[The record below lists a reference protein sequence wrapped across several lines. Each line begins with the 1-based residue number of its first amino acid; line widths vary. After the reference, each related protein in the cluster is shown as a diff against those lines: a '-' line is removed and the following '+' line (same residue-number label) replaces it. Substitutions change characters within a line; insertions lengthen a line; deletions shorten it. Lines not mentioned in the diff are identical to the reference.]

1 VKLFSSKRRLIAT
14 AAVILSLLFL
24 LRPGASRLKSK
35 IAGSISAAV
44 GRPVEIGNVHIRL
57 LPQPGFD
64 LENLVVYDD
73 PAFGAEPMLR
83 AGEVTAILR
92 LTSLARGR
100 LEIARLDLTEPSLN
114 LVHADN
120 GRWNLEALLE
130 RAAQTPLAP
139 TGMAKPGP
147 RPEFPYI
154 EASSGRIN
162 FKTGPE
168 KKPYALTNA
177 DFALWQDSENTWGVR
192 LRAQPFRTDMNLSD
206 TGVLRVSGSWR
217 RATSIRETPL
227 QFSLE
232 WDRPQLGQLT
242 KFFTGGDKGW
252 RGEVL
257 LDANLT
263 GTPSKLQVGADA
275 SIRDFR
281 RYDISSGEALRLAA
295 HCDSQYSSLDHVLH
309 ELACRAPVGNGSLTL
324 RGSIGLPRSH
334 QYDLV
339 ALADNVPAG
348 AVVALARHAKK
359 NLPEDLTATGSVVG
373 SFWFRRSGASES
385 LTQFEGRGKIGGL
398 RLFSAKARTQ
408 VSPGD
413 IQFELTSRQAEGRPG
428 RNTALKGVSLA
439 SASGPQIEFGP
450 FAMATDVLAPA
461 VRGWVNRSGYGVSLA
476 GDMDIARAQEAA
488 RLFDIPVIAATAE
501 GTAQVELQI
510 AGSWPEWAS
519 GIAGD
524 SSRSNVTGTVKLR
537 NVRANL
543 RGVDGPLEISS
554 AELHL
559 LPEEVRVAK
568 FTAKAAHA
576 VWTGSLQLPRGCGT
590 PRACLMH
597 FDLSTNEVALDEL
610 SWWVSPGPKEQP
622 WYRTLTS
629 VPQTRPPFLATLH
642 ASGRVVANRLLLRD
656 LVATHVSTHVS
667 LEDGELRLSELRGGV
682 FGGEQRGAWEAD
694 FRTTPPSYNGE
705 GILTGISLERA
716 AEAMK
721 DEWIAGTANAQYR
734 VTASGVSGV
743 EFWRSAEGNIQLGVE
758 NGVLPRVSLLSD
770 GGRLTVERFEGRAR
784 LHEGTFEIKDG
795 RLESPLGIF
804 AVNGTASLH
813 RELDLKLTRR
823 PLVSAGSRSPG
834 YTITGTIAEPQVVPM
849 ASPDTRAQ
857 LKP

>member
-1 VKLFSSKRRLIAT
+1 MIAT
-14 AAVILSLLFL
+14 AAVVLLLLFL
-24 LRPGASRLKSK
+24 LRPGASRLKSR
-35 IAGSISAAV
+35 IAGSISSAV
-44 GRPVEIGNVHIRL
+44 GRPVEIGSVHIRL
-57 LPQPGFD
+57 LPRPGFD

-114 LVHADN
+114 LVHAEN

-139 TGMAKPGP
+139 TGIAKPGP

-177 DFALWQDSENTWGVR
+177 DFALWQDSENTWGIR

-206 TGVLRVSGSWR
+206 TGLLRVSGSWR

-257 LDANLT
+257 LDATLT
-263 GTPSKLQVGADA
+263 GTPAKLQVGADA

-281 RYDISSGEALRLAA
+281 RYDISSGEAMRLAA
-295 HCDSQYSSLDHVLH
+295 HCDAQYSSTDHVLH

-324 RGSIGLPRSH
+324 RGSLGLPGSH
-334 QYDLV
+334 QYDLM

-348 AVVALARHAKK
+348 AVIALARHAKK
-359 NLPEDLTATGSVVG
+359 NLPEDLTATGSVAG
-373 SFWFRRSGASES
+373 SFSFRSSGTSEG
-385 LTQFEGRGKIGGL
+385 LQQVEGRGQIGDL
-398 RLFSAKARTQ
+398 RLSSAKRKTQ
-408 VSPGD
+408 MSPGD
-413 IQFELTSRQAEGRPG
+413 VPFVLTSKQSERRAG
-428 RNTALKGVSLA
+428 RNAALKGGSWE
-439 SASGPQIEFGP
+439 SASGPRIEFGP
-450 FAMATDVLAPA
+450 FEMATGRLAPA
-461 VRGWVNRSGYGVSLA
+461 VRGWINRSGYGVTLA
-476 GDMDIARAQEAA
+476 GDLEVARAQEAA
-488 RLFDIPVIAATAE
+488 RLFNIPVIAASAE
-501 GTAQVELQI
+501 GTAQVDLQI
-510 AGSWPEWAS
+510 VGSWPGWAS
-519 GIAGD
+519 GLAGD
-524 SSRSNVTGTVKLR
+524 ASQSQVTGTVKLR
-537 NVRANL
+537 NIRAEL

-554 AELHL
+554 AELQL

-568 FTAKAAHA
+568 FSAKAAHT

-590 PRACLMH
+590 PGACRVH

-610 SWWVSPGPKEQP
+610 SRWVSAHPKDQP
-622 WYRTLTS
+622 WYRALTS
-629 VPQTRPPFLATLH
+629 VPQTRTPFLASLH
-642 ASGRVVANRLLLRD
+642 ASGKVVASRLLLRG
-656 LVATHVSTHVS
+656 LVVSHVSASVS
-667 LEDGELRLSELRGGV
+667 LDDGTLRLSELGGGLL
-682 FGGEQRGAWEAD
+682 GGEHRGEWEAD
-694 FRTTPPSYNGE
+694 FRATPPAYKGG
-705 GILTGISLERA
+705 GILTGISLGRA

-721 DEWIAGTANAQYR
+721 DEWIAGTASARYKI
-734 VTASGVSGV
+734 TASGVSGV
-743 EFWRSAEGNIQLGVE
+743 EFWRSAEGDIQFGME
-758 NGVLPRVSLLSD
+758 DGVLPRVSLLGD
-770 GGRLTVERFEGRAR
+770 GGHLTVDRFDGSAR
-784 LHEGTFEIKDG
+784 LHEGAFEIKDG
-795 RLESPLGIF
+795 KLESPLGMF
-804 AVNGTASLH
+804 TVNGTASFQ
-813 RELDLKLTRR
+813 RELDLKLTRS
-823 PLVSAGSRSPG
+823 PMVTAAGRSPG
-834 YTITGTIAEPQVVPM
+834 YTITGTVAQPQVVPM
-849 ASPDTRAQ
+849 ASPETRAQ